1 VYNEMQA
8 SENIISFEN
17 TYIIKHNSVG
27 ASPKMIAA
35 EELMA
40 AAIHDLKNPLAS
52 IRGLVSWVCSHLH
65 PKGTQLF

>member
-1 VYNEMQA
+1 
-8 SENIISFEN
+8 
-17 TYIIKHNSVG
+17 
-27 ASPKMIAA
+27 MIAA

-52 IRGLVSWVCSHLH
+52 IEGWVSWVCSHLH